1 VAPQVIDD
9 FAWIVQSLGKF
20 QLIECTLKV
29 NLVRHEIEKDKLEGQ
44 LKEFYSISELIDIPY
59 GVLLKRYK
67 KTNPNSPL
75 NDRLLILK
83 NYRNHLAHQAFI
95 SALDWP
101 VNIRQLV
108 GLNHTTIDYAEL
120 NKELDECAALLTQD
134 FNSSFEK

>member
-1 VAPQVIDD
+1 MASQVTDD

-29 NLVRHEIEKDKLEGQ
+29 SLVRHEIEEDKQEGK
-44 LKEFYSISELIDIPY
+44 LKELYSISELIDIPY

-67 KTNPNSPL
+67 KINPNSQL

-101 VNIRQLV
+101 PNIRQLV

-120 NKELDECAALLTQD
+120 NKELDECAALITQE
-134 FNSSFEK
+134 FNFTFKK